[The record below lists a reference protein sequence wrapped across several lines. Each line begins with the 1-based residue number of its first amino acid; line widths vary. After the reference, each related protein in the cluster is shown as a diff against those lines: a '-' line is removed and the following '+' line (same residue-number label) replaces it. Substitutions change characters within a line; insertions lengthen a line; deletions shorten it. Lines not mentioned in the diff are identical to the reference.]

1 MDRGGTAQERQQRKK
16 ALLDLLRQIRRAA
29 GLRQV
34 ELAQR
39 LGKPQS
45 YVSKYES
52 GERRLDLIDLEQV
65 CQAVGIT
72 LVSFTKRF
80 ERSRASRS
88 KASAKQLKAPEVSS

>member
-45 YVSKYES
+45 FVSKYES
-52 GERRLDLIDLEQV
+52 GERRLDLLDLEQV

-72 LVSFTKRF
+72 LASFTKRF
-80 ERSRASRS
+80 ERSRAGRS
-88 KASAKQLKAPEVSS
+88 KASAKQSKVPEASG

>member
-45 YVSKYES
+45 FVSKYES
-52 GERRLDLIDLEQV
+52 GERRLDLLDLEQV

-80 ERSRASRS
+80 ERSRPSRS
-88 KASAKQLKAPEVSS
+88 EPSAKQSKAPEASG

>member
-16 ALLDLLRQIRRAA
+16 ALLDLLRQIRRTA

-52 GERRLDLIDLEQV
+52 GERRLDLLDLEQV

-80 ERSRASRS
+80 ERSRAGRS
-88 KASAKQLKAPEVSS
+88 EPSAKQSKAPEASS

>member
-16 ALLDLLRQIRRAA
+16 ALLDLLRQIRRTA

-45 YVSKYES
+45 FVSKYES
-52 GERRLDLIDLEQV
+52 GERRLDLLDLEQV

-80 ERSRASRS
+80 ERSWAGRS
-88 KASAKQLKAPEVSS
+88 KVSAEQSKVPEASG

>member
-16 ALLDLLRQIRRAA
+16 ALLDLLRQIRRAP

-52 GERRLDLIDLEQV
+52 GERRLDLLDLEQV

-72 LVSFTKRF
+72 MVSFTKRF
-80 ERSRASRS
+80 ERSRAGCSEGSS
-88 KASAKQLKAPEVSS
+88 KESKAPEASS